1 MLSAPLVDDW
11 RRFGDRRFRLY
22 HYLALSQGVVGVLA
36 GFDVLIPFALAIGT
50 PPPVA
55 VLLGVLPMFGGMA
68 QMLVPGLLGR
78 THGNLRG
85 LTILFAAIA
94 EPRGFWYLALAVL
107 VAAGLVTG
115 PLAVVLLALMIALG
129 SVLSAVSGANLLS
142 WHSAVLPEEDRRL
155 VVPRMMAVS
164 LAIGALLLL
173 PMAGLLDLLSR
184 SVGVLAYALP
194 LTLSGTL
201 GVVEIFVLARLR
213 HPGRVVVPP
222 AALEADAQTNTEL
235 NGFLRISVLNA
246 LGMGFAPAL
255 SVYTISVVGLTA
267 GFSMMVGSIGTLT
280 QVATAVLVGSRLAH
294 SSPDRHLRASFGIRA
309 VAMACPI
316 FALPGTLTAPL
327 FLVASAM
334 LAAIGYAEGLL
345 AANERL
351 FRLIR
356 GPAVVRQHARYLG
369 QTSGAMTIGQV
380 AGAAAVSLGYPAFL
394 LLYVISSGLRV
405 VAYREAGRVT
415 ADQTADADHR
425 SDQAS
430 DRLPDQTSD
439 PASDRASD
447 QPAGQSGRRD
457 APTPAVAV

>member
-1 MLSAPLVDDW
+1 M
-11 RRFGDRRFRLY
+11 
-22 HYLALSQGVVGVLA
+22 
-36 GFDVLIPFALAIGT
+36 
-50 PPPVA
+50 
-55 VLLGVLPMFGGMA
+55 
-68 QMLVPGLLGR
+68 
-78 THGNLRG
+78 
-85 LTILFAAIA
+85 
-94 EPRGFWYLALAVL
+94 
-107 VAAGLVTG
+107 
-115 PLAVVLLALMIALG
+115 
-129 SVLSAVSGANLLS
+129 
-142 WHSAVLPEEDRRL
+142 
-155 VVPRMMAVS
+155 
-164 LAIGALLLL
+164 
-173 PMAGLLDLLSR
+173 LDLLSR

-194 LTLSGTL
+194 LTLAGTL

-222 AALEADAQTNTEL
+222 AALGADAQTNTEL

-280 QVATAVLVGSRLAH
+280 QVATAVLVGSRLVH

-334 LAAIGYAEGLL
+334 LGAIGYAEGLL

-415 ADQTADADHR
+415 VDQTADADHR
-425 SDQAS
+425 SDQAIPPAAGPHVRPCFRPGLRPAGRPIRAPGRADSGSRRLANAQPVGGALRRRDFARHLHTTVRS
-430 DRLPDQTSD
+430 DRLRAVAQFDTGRQIEHGVRGDGAYPAQSAGRWPERSTICGLCANHVQFRPNPCGAGIAAPAG
-439 PASDRASD
+439 PASPRSSHRRPSRA
-447 QPAGQSGRRD
+447 GRWGCSEHG
-457 APTPAVAV
+457 